1 MEGFFFQIAIVIVV
15 AATLSIVFRFLKQ
28 PSILAFIITGII
40 VGPLGPFGFTDEEFL
55 KSLASIGITLLLFM
69 IGLELNVKELKHVGK
84 NALVAGGLQMFMT
97 TIAGAG
103 VGILLGYNAVIS
115 LYVGLAL
122 AFSSTILIIKLFS
135 DKRDL
140 KSLYGKLTVGILII
154 QDIIAIFVLIILS
167 TFNASH
173 GSFDFLSLIIAGLK
187 IFILFG
193 SVYLLS
199 REVLPKFLNK
209 ISRSSESLFLFS
221 LAWVFGIAALVSSPL
236 IGFSIEIGG
245 LLAGIAL
252 SSTIESFQITTKI
265 KPLRDFFLTI
275 FFVTLG
281 TELTFNNFSST
292 IIPTITL
299 SLFVLVISP
308 IIILLILGLL
318 KYKKRTS
325 FFSAISLAQ
334 VSEFSLIMV
343 FLGHSIGH
351 VSSEVVSVITLVGV
365 ICFVVSTYY
374 ITYSNQIYKIFMPF
388 LGIFERKSAKEE
400 VSAEEIKD
408 HIILVGANRMGE
420 GILVALKKK
429 DEKVIVVDFDP
440 EIIEKIKKDSD
451 GEVET
456 FFGDISDPEI
466 QEAVNISKASLI
478 ISTVSDPEDVF
489 ILLKH
494 VKKIKGLRVI
504 VAAFEKSDAREFYK
518 EGADYVIM
526 PHVAGGNHLANIL
539 IEKNHL
545 KLIEEYKEKEKSYYS

>member
-84 NALVAGGLQMFMT
+84 NALIAGGLQMFMT

-103 VGILLGYNAVIS
+103 VSLLLGFSGVTAIYI
-115 LYVGLAL
+115 GLAL

-140 KSLYGKLTVGILII
+140 KSLYGKLTVGILIV

-173 GSFDFLSLIIAGLK
+173 GSFDFLSIIIAGLK

-199 REVLPKFLNK
+199 REVLPKLLNK

-221 LAWVFGIAALVSSPL
+221 LAWVFGIAALVASPL

-281 TELTFNNFSST
+281 TELAFNNFSS
-292 IIPTITL
+292 ILVPTITL

-308 IIILLILGLL
+308 IIIMLILGLL
-318 KYKKRTS
+318 RYKKRTS

-343 FLGHSIGH
+343 FLGNTIGH
-351 VSSEVVSVITLVGV
+351 IDSEVVSIITLVGV

-374 ITYSNQIYKIFMPF
+374 ITYSNQMYKLFLPF
-388 LGIFERKSAKEE
+388 LGIFERKSSRVEAP
-400 VSAEEIKD
+400 SEEIKD

-420 GILVALKKK
+420 GILSALMKKN
-429 DEKVIVVDFDP
+429 EKVIVVDFDP
-440 EIIEKIKKDSD
+440 EIVEKLKKEEID
-451 GEVET
+451 T

-466 QEAVNISKASLI
+466 QEAVNIDKASLV
-478 ISTVSDPEDVF
+478 ISTVSDPEDVL
-489 ILLKH
+489 ILLKNI
-494 VKKIKGLRVI
+494 KKFKGLKVI
-504 VAAFEKSDAREFYK
+504 VAAFEKRDAKEFYR

-526 PHVAGGNHLANIL
+526 PHVAGGNHLADIL
-539 IEKNHL
+539 IKNNHL
-545 KLIEEYKEKEKSYYS
+545 ELIEEYKEKEKSYFS